1 MKNAGL
7 AVPDLFLEC
16 APPPRAR
23 FWIAVASADHV
34 RIGRARGFMQVCQ
47 GKRGPLARV
56 TPGDGVV
63 YYSPTRVMGV
73 ADKLQSLTAIGT
85 VRSGEP
91 YQVEMAPGFHPFRR
105 DVEWRDAR
113 ETPIAP
119 LLPQLEFSAG
129 RRNWGY
135 QLRFGLFEISSRDFD
150 VIAAAMGASVQFA
163 LTRNA

>member
-1 MKNAGL
+1 MKNA
-7 AVPDLFLEC
+7 AYAAPNLFPEC
-16 APPPRAR
+16 APPPRPR
-23 FWIAVASADHV
+23 FWVAVASADHV
-34 RIGRARGFMQVCQ
+34 RIGRARGFMQVCH

-56 TPGDGVV
+56 MPGDGVV

-73 ADKLQSLTAIGT
+73 ADRLQSLTAIGT

-91 YQVEMAPGFHPFRR
+91 YQVETAPGFRPFRR
-105 DVEWRDAR
+105 EVEWREAQ

-119 LLPQLEFSAG
+119 LLPRLEFSAD

-135 QLRFGLFEISSRDFD
+135 QLRFGLFEITRGDFD
-150 VIAAAMGASVQFA
+150 LIAVAMGASAQLA